1 MIEDQSSSVRLP
13 GGLWIDGTRYQEA
26 WLRPVVGADEAQ
38 LETAANSLPLAAWT
52 TAILTRC
59 LAQLGPF
66 RPVTANVVRSLC
78 VGDREALILHL
89 RQLTLGDRMPC
100 VVNCPG
106 CGQALDLALHAT
118 ELLVPPYQEAGPAYD
133 FSSID
138 DGEGEGG
145 ELEGY
150 HVRFRL
156 ATGADQEEV
165 AMTAR
170 TNVATAAVALLERC
184 VIGVRRNGGSE
195 LAIGEC
201 TGELANRISRRISEV
216 DAQAELSFNLHC
228 PECQKDFSAM
238 LDAAACFRR
247 ELSQRGRDWCREVHF
262 LAYHYHWSEQ
272 DILAMPTSRRRRYVE
287 LLADSLRDH
296 HHA

>member
-1 MIEDQSSSVRLP
+1 MIEDHASAVRLP
-13 GGLWIDGTRYQEA
+13 GGLWVDGTRHQEA
-26 WLRPVVGADEAQ
+26 WLRPVVGADESH
-38 LETAANSLPLAAWT
+38 LETAANALPLAAWT

-59 LAQLGPF
+59 LVQLGPI
-66 RPVTANVVRSLC
+66 RPVTAAAVRSLC
-78 VGDREALILHL
+78 VGDREALVLQL

-100 VVNCPG
+100 VVNCPA

-118 ELLVPPYQEAGPAYD
+118 DLLVPPYDEAGPTYD
-133 FSSID
+133 FSSSD
-138 DGEGEGG
+138 EG
-145 ELEGY
+145 EGY

-156 ATGADQEEV
+156 ATGADQEAV

-170 TNVATAAVALLERC
+170 TNVPAAAAALLQRC
-184 VIGVRRNGGSE
+184 VVGVRRNGGSD

-201 TGELANRISRRISEV
+201 TEELGNRISQRIGEV

-228 PECQKDFSAM
+228 PECEKEFSAM

-272 DILAMPTSRRRRYVE
+272 DILAMPPSRRRRYVE
-287 LLADSLRDH
+287 VLADSLRDDS
-296 HHA
+296 HA